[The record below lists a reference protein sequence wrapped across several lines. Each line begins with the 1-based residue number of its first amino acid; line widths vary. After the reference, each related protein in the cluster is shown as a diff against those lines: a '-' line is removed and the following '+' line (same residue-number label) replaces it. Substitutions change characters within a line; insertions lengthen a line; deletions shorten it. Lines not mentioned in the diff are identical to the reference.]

1 MGVAPSCR
9 ELEELW
15 RKRLQEEW
23 VRYREAEEELRVTQ
37 LEYAEQIPFSDG
49 RLAVHQAQSKVIW
62 ALKKYRCTL
71 KVLYDLQF
79 HDKISR
85 PNE

>member
-1 MGVAPSCR
+1 MGVSPSCR

-62 ALKKYRCTL
+62 ALKK
-71 KVLYDLQF
+71 
-79 HDKISR
+79 
-85 PNE
+85 